1 MSKSNP
7 PKDDNEVESHVLEKY
22 EVLSKLGKVREF
34 ALISSLFERLQVVDW
49 MLQNREHMEWCTKQL
64 TKIRIQLR

>member
-1 MSKSNP
+1 LDNATRSSCKRMSKSNP

-34 ALISSLFERLQVVDW
+34 ALVSSL
-49 MLQNREHMEWCTKQL
+49 
-64 TKIRIQLR
+64 